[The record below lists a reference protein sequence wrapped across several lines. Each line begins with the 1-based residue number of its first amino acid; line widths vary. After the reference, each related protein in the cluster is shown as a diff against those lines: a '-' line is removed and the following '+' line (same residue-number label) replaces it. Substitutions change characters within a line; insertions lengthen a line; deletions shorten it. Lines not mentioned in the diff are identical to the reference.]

1 MGNGIKHECS
11 INITHMN
18 QTWVGDWGAMR
29 DARSREKRMSGNK
42 RRRRSRRKKGKA
54 LKQSLDSIVGYKLF
68 EPNFPVGF
76 YSHSEAETNR

>member
-18 QTWVGDWGAMR
+18 KTWIGDWGANKWR
-29 DARSREKRMSGNK
+29 QEK
-42 RRRRSRRKKGKA
+42 KKEKA
-54 LKQSLDSIVGYKLF
+54 LKQSLDSIAGYKLF

-76 YSHSEAETNR
+76 YLHSEAETNR